1 MPEARNQILAD
12 ADAAEPAAQERL
24 RVLADSPLVFLPEE
38 EAAALHTYRELK
50 TDQERSSWNDAFGRF
65 IT

>member
-1 MPEARNQILAD
+1 MRTR
-12 ADAAEPAAQERL
+12 AEPAAQEKL

-50 TDQERSSWNDAFGRF
+50 TDEERSAWNSAFGRF